1 MTRNPKKLILVLS
14 ANCHAVLKLFAYPS
28 GRPFGRIIN
37 IIFPTFFF
45 ANLDFYPFYYVCNR
59 SNSIEKTPVSCQ
71 LLCDFL
77 SF

>member
-37 IIFPTFFF
+37 IIFPTFFLQILIF
-45 ANLDFYPFYYVCNR
+45 IPSIMFVVGQIVLKRPLCLVSYYV
-59 SNSIEKTPVSCQ
+59 I
-71 LLCDFL
+71 F
-77 SF
+77 